1 MSKTITRFPLVLAGG
16 MLASATLAA
25 VATAALAGNIM
36 APTAAALKVTKA
48 QLAIKS
54 PTVNVCPAAAS
65 MTGWIFT
72 NKPGTLE
79 YMIVRKSGQVTG
91 PFQIQSKTGGNG
103 LHMASFSRNFQ
114 VHHKIDAEY
123 RILIGSKYGK
133 ALSNWAPLKAS
144 CKIGLG
150 G

>member
-1 MSKTITRFPLVLAGG
+1 MAKSVTSVSLILAVTLV
-16 MLASATLAA
+16 ATAA
-25 VATAALAGNIM
+25 VATAAFAGNII
-36 APTAAALKVTKA
+36 APPANALKVTKA

-54 PTVNVCPAAAS
+54 PNVNVCPAGAK
-65 MTGWIFT
+65 MIGWIFT

-79 YMIVRKSGQVTG
+79 YMIVRKGGQVTG
-91 PFQIQSKTGGNG
+91 PFQVQSKTGANG
-103 LHMASFSRNFQ
+103 LHMASFTRSFQ
-114 VHHKIDAEY
+114 VHHKIDAQY
-123 RILIGSKYGK
+123 RILIGNKYGK

>member
-1 MSKTITRFPLVLAGG
+1 MSYTMCRIPVVIAVGLV
-16 MLASATLAA
+16 ATAT
-25 VATAALAGNIM
+25 VATAALAGNVI
-36 APTAAALKVTKA
+36 APPGASLKVTKA

-54 PTVNVCPAAAS
+54 PNVNVCPAGAKMS
-65 MTGWIFT
+65 GWIFT
-72 NKPGTLE
+72 NKPGNLE
-79 YMIVRKSGQVTG
+79 YMIVRKGGQVTG
-91 PFQIQSKTGGNG
+91 PFQIQSKTGANG

-114 VHHKIDAEY
+114 VHHKIDAHY
-123 RILIGSKYGK
+123 RILIGNKYGK